1 MSDRFVYADHAATTA
16 VTDTALAAMLPHFTR
31 DYGNPSSLYRFAQE
45 GKTHLEQARAQVAA
59 CLNAG
64 PEEIYFTSGGTEA
77 DNWALRGVA
86 ELMALRGKQ
95 TGHIITTAI
104 EHHAIL
110 HTAQYLEKRGYEV
123 TCLPVDGDGL
133 VDPAAVEAAIR
144 PDTILISVMAAN
156 NEIGTVQPIAEIG
169 AIARAHKV
177 LFHTDAVQAVGHI
190 PVDVERWNV
199 DLLSLSGHK
208 FGAPKGIGALYMRK
222 PLRLPALI
230 QGGGQ
235 ERARR
240 SGTENVPGAVG
251 MAAALKEAV
260 DRLPEESARLAA
272 LRAQL
277 IAGLSRLPYARLTGH
292 PVKRLPGTASF
303 VFEGVEGEALLLHLD
318 AKGICASSGSACS
331 SASLDPS
338 HVLLSIGLPH
348 AIAHR
353 SLRLSLGADNTEA
366 DVDYILKEVPG
377 VVAYLREMSPVA
389 WSRSAQ
395 NSSAIMG

>member
-1 MSDRFVYADHAATTA
+1 MSEKFVYADHAATTA

-45 GKTHLEQARAQVAA
+45 GKTHLEEARAQVAA
-59 CLNAG
+59 CLNAK
-64 PEEIYFTSGGTEA
+64 PEEVYFTSGGTEA

-86 ELMALRGKQ
+86 ELMALKGKK

-110 HTAQYLEKRGYEV
+110 HTAQWLEKRGYEV
-123 TCLPVDGDGL
+123 TYLPVDGDGL
-133 VDPAAVEAAIR
+133 VDPANLEQAIR

-156 NEIGTVQPIAEIG
+156 NEIGTIQPIAEIG

-190 PVDVERWNV
+190 PVDVEAWNV

-208 FGAPKGIGALYMRK
+208 FGGPKGIGALYMK
-222 PLRLPALI
+222 KTLRLPALI

-235 ERARR
+235 EKGRR
-240 SGTENVPGAVG
+240 SGTENVPSAVG

-260 DRLPEESARLAA
+260 DHLAQESARLSA
-272 LRAQL
+272 LRDKL
-277 IAGLSRLPYARLTGH
+277 IAGLSVLPYTRLTGH

-348 AIAHR
+348 AIAHG
-353 SLRLSLGADNTEA
+353 SLRLSLGAENTEE
-366 DVDYILKEVPG
+366 DVDYILKEVPA
-377 VVAYLREMSPVA
+377 VVAYLREMSPV
-389 WSRSAQ
+389 WDKEAQ
-395 NSSAIMG
+395 KPTWEL

>member
-1 MSDRFVYADHAATTA
+1 MSEKFVYADHAATTA

-45 GKTHLEQARAQVAA
+45 GKTHLEEARAQVAA
-59 CLNAG
+59 CLNAK
-64 PEEIYFTSGGTEA
+64 PEEVYFTSGGTEA

-86 ELMALRGKQ
+86 ELMALKGKK

-110 HTAQYLEKRGYEV
+110 HTAQWLEKQGYEV
-123 TCLPVDGDGL
+123 TYLPVDGDGL
-133 VDPAAVEAAIR
+133 VDPANLEQAIR

-156 NEIGTVQPIAEIG
+156 NEIGTIQPIAEIG

-190 PVDVERWNV
+190 PVDVEAWNV

-208 FGAPKGIGALYMRK
+208 FGGPKGIGALYMRK

-235 ERARR
+235 EKGRR

-260 DRLPEESARLAA
+260 DHLPQESARLAA
-272 LRAQL
+272 LRDKL
-277 IAGLSRLPYARLTGH
+277 IAGLSVLPYTRLTGH

-338 HVLLSIGLPH
+338 HVLLSNGLPH
-348 AIAHR
+348 AIAHG
-353 SLRLSLGADNTEA
+353 SLRLSLGAENTEE
-366 DVDYILKEVPG
+366 DVDYILKEVPA
-377 VVAYLREMSPVA
+377 VVAYLREMSPV
-389 WSRSAQ
+389 WDKEAQ
-395 NSSAIMG
+395 KPTWEL

>member
-1 MSDRFVYADHAATTA
+1 MSEKFVYADHAATTA

-45 GKTHLEQARAQVAA
+45 GKTHLEEARAQVAA
-59 CLNAG
+59 CLNAK
-64 PEEIYFTSGGTEA
+64 PEEVYFTSGGTEA

-86 ELMALRGKQ
+86 ELMALKGKK

-110 HTAQYLEKRGYEV
+110 HTAQWLEKRGYEV
-123 TCLPVDGDGL
+123 TYLPVDGDGL
-133 VDPAAVEAAIR
+133 VDPANLEQAIR

-156 NEIGTVQPIAEIG
+156 NEIGTIQPIAEIG

-190 PVDVERWNV
+190 PVDVEAWNV

-208 FGAPKGIGALYMRK
+208 FGGPKGIGALYMKK

-235 ERARR
+235 EKGRR
-240 SGTENVPGAVG
+240 SGTENVPGAAG

-260 DRLPEESARLAA
+260 DHLAQESARLSA
-272 LRAQL
+272 LRDKL
-277 IAGLSRLPYARLTGH
+277 IAGLSVLPYTRLTGH

-348 AIAHR
+348 AIAHG
-353 SLRLSLGADNTEA
+353 SLRLSLGAENTEE
-366 DVDYILKEVPG
+366 DVDYILKEVPA
-377 VVAYLREMSPVA
+377 VVAYLREMSPV
-389 WSRSAQ
+389 WDKEAQ
-395 NSSAIMG
+395 KPTWEL

>member
-1 MSDRFVYADHAATTA
+1 MAERFIYADHAATTA

-45 GKTHLEQARAQVAA
+45 GKTHLEEARAQVAA
-59 CLNAG
+59 CLNAK

-86 ELMALRGKQ
+86 ELMALKGQK
-95 TGHIITTAI
+95 TGHIITSAI

-110 HTAQYLEKRGYEV
+110 HTAQYLEKQGYEV
-123 TCLPVDGDGL
+123 TYLPVDRDGL
-133 VDPAAVEAAIR
+133 VDPAAVEQAIR

-156 NEIGTVQPIAEIG
+156 NEIGTIQPIAEIG

-190 PVDVERWNV
+190 PVDVEGWNV

-208 FGAPKGIGALYMRK
+208 FGGPKGVGALYMRK

-235 ERARR
+235 EKGRR

-260 DRLPEESARLAA
+260 DHLPEESARLTA
-272 LRAQL
+272 LRDKL
-277 IAGLSRLPYARLTGH
+277 IAGLSKLPYTSLTGH
-292 PVKRLPGTASF
+292 PSKRLPGTASF

-348 AIAHR
+348 AIAHG
-353 SLRLSLGADNTEA
+353 SLRLSLGPDNTEEE
-366 DVDYILKEVPG
+366 VDYILKEVPA
-377 VVAYLREMSPVA
+377 VVAYLREMSPV
-389 WSRSAQ
+389 WDKKAQ
-395 NSSAIMG
+395 KPTWEL

>member
-1 MSDRFVYADHAATTA
+1 MKHTMIYADHASTTA
-16 VTDTALAAMLPHFTR
+16 LSPKALEAMLPYFTQN
-31 DYGNPSSLYRFAQE
+31 YGNPSSLYAFGQQA
-45 GKTHLEQARAQVAA
+45 KSDLEEARAAVAR
-59 CLNAG
+59 CLNAR

-86 ELMALRGKQ
+86 ELMALKGRK

-110 HTAQYLEKRGYEV
+110 HTAQYLEKNGYEV
-123 TCLPVDGDGL
+123 TYLPVDGDGM

-156 NEIGTVQPIAEIG
+156 NEIGTIEPIAEIG
-169 AIARAHKV
+169 AIAKAHKV

-190 PVDVERWNV
+190 PVDVEAWNV

-208 FGAPKGIGALYMRK
+208 FGGPKGVGVLYMRK
-222 PLRLPALI
+222 PLRLPPLI
-230 QGGGQ
+230 HGGGQ
-235 ERARR
+235 EKGRR

-251 MAAALKEAV
+251 LAAALTEAV
-260 DRLPEESARLAA
+260 ENLPAESARLAA
-272 LRAQL
+272 LRDKL
-277 IAGLSRLPYARLTGH
+277 MAGLSTLPYTRATGSLTH
-292 PVKRLPGTASF
+292 RLPGTASF

-318 AKGICASSGSACS
+318 ARGICASSGSACS

-348 AIAHR
+348 AIAHG
-353 SLRLSLGADNTEA
+353 SLRISLGPDNTEA
-366 DVDYILKEVPG
+366 DVDYMLKEVPA
-377 VVAYLREMSPVA
+377 VVNYLREMSPV
-389 WSRSAQ
+389 WDKEAQ
-395 NSSAIMG
+395 KPTWEL

>member
-1 MSDRFVYADHAATTA
+1 MSEHFVYADHAATTA

-45 GKTHLEQARAQVAA
+45 GKTHLEEARAQVAA
-59 CLNAG
+59 CLNAK
-64 PEEIYFTSGGTEA
+64 PEEVYFTSGGTEA

-86 ELMALRGKQ
+86 ELMALKGKK

-110 HTAQYLEKRGYEV
+110 HTAQWLEKQGYEV
-123 TCLPVDGDGL
+123 TYLPVDGDGL
-133 VDPAAVEAAIR
+133 VDPANLEQAIR

-156 NEIGTVQPIAEIG
+156 NEIGTIQPIAEIG

-190 PVDVERWNV
+190 PVDVEAWNV

-208 FGAPKGIGALYMRK
+208 FGGPKGIGALYMKK

-235 ERARR
+235 EKGRR
-240 SGTENVPGAVG
+240 SGTENVPGAAG

-260 DRLPEESARLAA
+260 DHLAQESARLSA
-272 LRAQL
+272 LRDKL
-277 IAGLSRLPYARLTGH
+277 IAGLSVLPYARLTGH

-348 AIAHR
+348 AIAHG
-353 SLRLSLGADNTEA
+353 SLRLSLGAENTEE
-366 DVDYILKEVPG
+366 DVDYILKEVPA
-377 VVAYLREMSPVA
+377 VVAYLREMSPV
-389 WSRSAQ
+389 WDKEAQ
-395 NSSAIMG
+395 KPTWEL

>member
-1 MSDRFVYADHAATTA
+1 MAERFIYADHAATTA

-45 GKTHLEQARAQVAA
+45 GKTHLEEARAQVAA
-59 CLNAG
+59 CLNAK

-86 ELMALRGKQ
+86 ELMALKGKK
-95 TGHIITTAI
+95 TGHIITSAI

-110 HTAQYLEKRGYEV
+110 HTAQYLEKQGYEV
-123 TCLPVDGDGL
+123 TYLPVDREGL
-133 VDPAAVEAAIR
+133 VDPAAVEQAIR

-156 NEIGTVQPIAEIG
+156 NEIGTIQPIAEIG

-190 PVDVERWNV
+190 PVDVEGWNV

-208 FGAPKGIGALYMRK
+208 FGGPKGIGALYMRK

-235 ERARR
+235 EKGRR

-260 DRLPEESARLAA
+260 DRLPEESARLTA
-272 LRAQL
+272 LRDKL
-277 IAGLSRLPYARLTGH
+277 IAGLSKLPYTSLTGH
-292 PVKRLPGTASF
+292 PSKRLPGTASF

-348 AIAHR
+348 AIAHG
-353 SLRLSLGADNTEA
+353 SLRLSLGPDNTEEE
-366 DVDYILKEVPG
+366 VDYILKEVPA
-377 VVAYLREMSPVA
+377 VVAYLRKMSPV
-389 WSRSAQ
+389 WDKEAQ
-395 NSSAIMG
+395 KPTWEL

>member
-1 MSDRFVYADHAATTA
+1 MAERFIYADHAATTA

-45 GKTHLEQARAQVAA
+45 GKTHLEEARAQVAA
-59 CLNAG
+59 CLNAK

-86 ELMALRGKQ
+86 ELMALKGQK
-95 TGHIITTAI
+95 TGHIITSAI

-110 HTAQYLEKRGYEV
+110 HTAQYLEKQGYEV
-123 TCLPVDGDGL
+123 TYLPVDRDGL
-133 VDPAAVEAAIR
+133 VDPAAVEQAIR

-156 NEIGTVQPIAEIG
+156 NEIGTIQPIAEIG

-190 PVDVERWNV
+190 PVDVEAWNV

-208 FGAPKGIGALYMRK
+208 FGGPKGIGALYMRK

-235 ERARR
+235 EKGRR

-260 DRLPEESARLAA
+260 DRLPEESARLTA
-272 LRAQL
+272 LRDKL
-277 IAGLSRLPYARLTGH
+277 IAGLSKLPYTSLTGH
-292 PVKRLPGTASF
+292 PSKRLPGTASF

-348 AIAHR
+348 AIAHG
-353 SLRLSLGADNTEA
+353 SLRLSLGADNTQE
-366 DVDYILKEVPG
+366 DVDYILKEVPA
-377 VVAYLREMSPVA
+377 VVAYLREMSPV
-389 WSRSAQ
+389 WDKEAQ
-395 NSSAIMG
+395 KPTWEL

>member
-1 MSDRFVYADHAATTA
+1 MSEKFVYADHAATTA

-45 GKTHLEQARAQVAA
+45 GKTHLEEARAQVAA
-59 CLNAG
+59 CLNAK
-64 PEEIYFTSGGTEA
+64 PEEVYFTSGGTEA

-86 ELMALRGKQ
+86 ELMALKGKK

-110 HTAQYLEKRGYEV
+110 HTAQWLEKQGYEV
-123 TCLPVDGDGL
+123 TYLPVDGDGL
-133 VDPAAVEAAIR
+133 VDPANLEQAIR

-156 NEIGTVQPIAEIG
+156 NEIGTIQPIAEIG

-190 PVDVERWNV
+190 PVDVEAWNV

-208 FGAPKGIGALYMRK
+208 FGGPKGIGALYMKK

-235 ERARR
+235 EKGRR

-260 DRLPEESARLAA
+260 DHLAQESVRLSA
-272 LRAQL
+272 LRDKL
-277 IAGLSRLPYARLTGH
+277 IAGLSALPYSRRTGH

-318 AKGICASSGSACS
+318 ARGICASSGSACS

-348 AIAHR
+348 AIAHG
-353 SLRLSLGADNTEA
+353 SLRLSLGAENTEE
-366 DVDYILKEVPG
+366 DVEYILKEVPA
-377 VVAYLREMSPVA
+377 VVAYLREMSPV
-389 WSRSAQ
+389 WDKEAQ
-395 NSSAIMG
+395 KPTWEL

>member
-133 VDPAAVEAAIR
+133 VDPAAVEAAIP

-235 ERARR
+235 ERGRR

-272 LRAQL
+272 LRDKL

-348 AIAHR
+348 AIAHG

-377 VVAYLREMSPVA
+377 VVAYLREMSPV
-389 WSRSAQ
+389 WDKDTQ
-395 NSSAIMG
+395 KPTWEL